1 MLGRVAIVVTM
12 LVGCGSSTPNAVE
25 PKTPRVSHASLPAAI
40 RGFVP
45 TNGIYLAGGGT
56 VSTVFRV
63 IVDFDAHT
71 IYSATAPAGT
81 PLHSK
86 LGDEH
91 TRPLT
96 PPNEDHLKALASDVW
111 IEEPPATSDAPVK
124 GYEEY
129 LTVPDLKDAANVV
142 LIHEQGPITRPLAKK
157 LIDEVRAA
165 AAL

>member
-1 MLGRVAIVVTM
+1 MVGRVAIVVMM
-12 LVGCGSSTPNAVE
+12 LVGCGGSTPSAHT
-25 PKTPRVSHASLPAAI
+25 PKSPRVPRATLPAEIAA
-40 RGFVP
+40 FVP
-45 TNGIYLAGGGT
+45 KNGIYLAGGGT
-56 VSTVFRV
+56 KSTVFRV

-81 PLHSK
+81 PLHGK

-96 PPNEDHLKALASDVW
+96 PPNEDHLKQMASDVW
-111 IEEPPATSDAPVK
+111 IEEPTPQEPVAD
-124 GYEEY
+124 YEEY
-129 LTVPDLKDAANVV
+129 LTVPDLKDTANVV
-142 LIHEQGPITRPLAKK
+142 LLHEHGPIQGPLAKK